1 MSHYKHHVFFCTNK
15 RDNGRKCCSDGN
27 AEGMLAYAKKRA
39 KELSLNGPGKARVN
53 ASGCMERCA
62 LGPTIAVYPEGVWY
76 TYRNEK
82 DVEEILT
89 EHVVNGRIVERLR
102 LVDGAILP
110 EESPVSP

>member
-39 KELSLNGPGKARVN
+39 KELQLNGPGKARVN

-76 TYRNEK
+76 TYKNEG
-82 DVEEILT
+82 DIEEILT

-110 EESPVSP
+110 ESPASS